1 MCAALIAVHV
11 PAFLHDL
18 HVPPRFCIDIFMRKW
33 YDKRRR
39 TALFLPLFKQPVF
52 KYL

>member
-1 MCAALIAVHV
+1 MCAALIAVHM
-11 PAFLHDL
+11 PAFFHDL
-18 HVPPRFCIDIFMRKW
+18 HVLPRFCIDISFGKW
-33 YDKRRR
+33 YDKHRR